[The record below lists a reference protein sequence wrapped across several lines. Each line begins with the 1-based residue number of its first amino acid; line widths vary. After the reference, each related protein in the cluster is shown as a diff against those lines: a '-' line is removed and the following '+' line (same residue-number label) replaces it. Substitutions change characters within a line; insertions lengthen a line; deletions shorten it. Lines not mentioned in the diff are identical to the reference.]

1 MSTCNPLPAA
11 VPHELPLRFE
21 EARQLLPQAYA
32 LLAELLRP
40 PQHDHSYNQALTRVL
55 HAAQASEA
63 AGFPLALL
71 PLLTCQ
77 AAGGDPRSA
86 IPVAAA
92 WRALHIG
99 LKLLDD
105 VEDGDVARMN
115 AGVNPA
121 QVLNLST
128 GFLAAAQLALT
139 HLPAAQCHVLQ
150 ADFLQTVLRMARGQ
164 HVDLDRSTARSIQ
177 TYFQVMEAKSGAFF
191 ALAAASGSKCAT
203 TDCTEIAKYQD
214 FGYNV
219 GILIQIVDDWSDIAL
234 KHGQGDL
241 TTGQATLAVCY
252 AQTVAS
258 PAERVHLESL
268 LACAPTSAA
277 AEHEARHLL
286 TTLGCEMY
294 MQAELARYRRRSLA
308 VFDGAGGLSS
318 AVRPLHDW
326 FVALYSSAN

>member
-1 MSTCNPLPAA
+1 MSISNTLAPA
-11 VPHELPLRFE
+11 VPPEPLRLE
-21 EARQLLPQAYA
+21 EVRLLLPQAYT
-32 LLAELLRP
+32 LLAELLNS
-40 PQHDHSYNQALTRVL
+40 PQQDHSYNQALTRVL
-55 HAAQASEA
+55 QAAQASEA

-71 PLLTCQ
+71 PLLSCQ
-77 AAGGDPRSA
+77 AAGGDPRRA

-105 VEDGDVARMN
+105 VEDGDVARL
-115 AGVNPA
+115 AAEVNQA

-139 HLPAAQCHVLQ
+139 HLPPAQSNVLQ
-150 ADFLQTVLRMARGQ
+150 ADFLHTMLRMAGGQ
-164 HVDLDRSTARSIQ
+164 HIDLNRAAARSIQ
-177 TYFQVMEAKSGAFF
+177 AYFRIMEAKSGAFF
-191 ALAAASGSKCAT
+191 ALAAASGAKCAT
-203 TDCTEIAKYQD
+203 SDCTEIATYEN

-219 GILIQIVDDWSDIAL
+219 GVLIQIVDDWSDISL

-258 PAERVHLESL
+258 PAERTRLENL
-268 LACAPTSAA
+268 LACAPSSAA
-277 AEHEARHLL
+277 AEREARHLL
-286 TTLGCEMY
+286 TTLGCEIY

-308 VFDGAGGLSS
+308 IFDRAGGLSS

>member
-1 MSTCNPLPAA
+1 MNIRSTLPAA
-11 VPHELPLRFE
+11 VPPELPLGFE
-21 EARQLLPQAYA
+21 EARLLLPQAYA
-32 LLAELLRP
+32 LLAELLSP
-40 PQHDHSYNQALTRVL
+40 PQHNHSYNQALTCVL
-55 HAAQASEA
+55 QAAQASEA

-77 AAGGDPRSA
+77 AAGGDPRQA

-105 VEDGDVARMN
+105 VEDGDVARSDPE
-115 AGVNPA
+115 VNPA

-128 GFLAAAQLALT
+128 GFLTAAQLALT
-139 HLPAAQCHVLQ
+139 HLPAAQCQDLQ
-150 ADFLQTVLRMARGQ
+150 ADFLHTILHMARGQ
-164 HVDLDRSTARSIQ
+164 HIDLDRVAARSIP

-191 ALAAASGSKCAT
+191 ALAAASGTKCAT
-203 TDCTEIAKYQD
+203 TDCTEIAKYED

-219 GILIQIVDDWSDIAL
+219 GIFIQIIDDWSDISL

-241 TTGQATLAVCY
+241 ATGQATLAVCY

-258 PAERVHLESL
+258 AAERVRLDAL
-268 LACAPTSAA
+268 LACAPTSTA
-277 AEHEARHLL
+277 AEREARHLL
-286 TTLGCEMY
+286 TTLGCEIY

-308 VFDGAGGLSS
+308 VFDGAGELSS
-318 AVRPLHDW
+318 TMRPLHDW

>member
-1 MSTCNPLPAA
+1 MSSTTLPAA
-11 VPHELPLRFE
+11 VLPALPLRFE
-21 EARQLLPQAYA
+21 EARLLLPQAYA
-32 LLAELLRP
+32 LLAELLGP

-55 HAAQASEA
+55 DAAQASEA

-77 AAGGDPRSA
+77 AAGGDPQVA

-105 VEDGDVARMN
+105 VEDGDVARL
-115 AGVNPA
+115 APEANPA

-139 HLPAAQCHVLQ
+139 RLPAAQCNILQ
-150 ADFLQTVLRMARGQ
+150 ADFLHTVLQMAGGQ
-164 HVDLDRSTARSIQ
+164 HTDLDRTAARSIPG
-177 TYFQVMEAKSGAFF
+177 YFQIMEAKSGAFF
-191 ALAAASGSKCAT
+191 ALAAASGTKCAT
-203 TDCTEIAKYQD
+203 SDCTEIAKYAD

-219 GILIQIVDDWSDIAL
+219 GVLIQIVDDWSDISA

-241 TTGQATLAVCY
+241 TTGQMTLAVCY

-258 PAERVHLESL
+258 PAERVRLEAL

-277 AEHEARHLL
+277 AEREVRHLL
-286 TTLGCEMY
+286 TALGCEIY
-294 MQAELARYRRRSLA
+294 LQAELARYRRRSLA
-308 VFDGAGGLSS
+308 VFEGAGGLSS

-326 FVALYSSAN
+326 FVALSSSVN

>member
-1 MSTCNPLPAA
+1 MSMGDTLPAA
-11 VPHELPLRFE
+11 VQVELPPTFG
-21 EARQLLPQAYA
+21 EARRLLPQAYA
-32 LLAELLRP
+32 LLADLLAPTQR
-40 PQHDHSYNQALTRVL
+40 DDAYSQALTRVL

-77 AAGGDPRSA
+77 AAGGDPRQA

-105 VEDGDVARMN
+105 VEDGDVARLD
-115 AGVNPA
+115 GEVNPA

-128 GFLAAAQLALT
+128 GFIAAAQLALT
-139 HLPAAQCHVLQ
+139 RLPAAQCSILQ
-150 ADFLQTVLRMARGQ
+150 ADFLHTTLRMANGQ
-164 HVDLDRSTARSIQ
+164 HIDLQRSSERSIQ
-177 TYFQVMEAKSGAFF
+177 SYFQVMEAKSGSFF
-191 ALAAASGSKCAT
+191 ALAAASGTKCAT
-203 TDCTEIAKYQD
+203 SDCTEIAKYEE

-219 GILIQIVDDWSDIAL
+219 GVLIQIVDDWSDIYL

-241 TTGQATLAVCY
+241 ATGQATLPVCY

-258 PAERVHLESL
+258 PAERVRLDAL
-268 LACAPTSAA
+268 LACAPTSTA
-277 AEHEARHLL
+277 AEREARRLL
-286 TTLGCEMY
+286 TALGCEIY

-308 VFDGAGGLSS
+308 IFDGAGGMSP

-326 FVALYSSAN
+326 FVALYSAAN